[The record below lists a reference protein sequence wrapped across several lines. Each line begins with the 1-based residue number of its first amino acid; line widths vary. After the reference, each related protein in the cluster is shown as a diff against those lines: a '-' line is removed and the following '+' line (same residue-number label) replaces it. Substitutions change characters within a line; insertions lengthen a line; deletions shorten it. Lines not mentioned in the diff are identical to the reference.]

1 MFYTY
6 MLRCEDNSIYSGI
19 TTDLERRLEEH
30 RSKNVKSA
38 KYTLTHSAL
47 KFEAAW
53 ESQTRSTASKLEF
66 YLKKLTKAQKE
77 NLIKDE
83 SNFIKT
89 LREKLNC
96 EEYKRIKL

>member
-30 RSKNVKSA
+30 CSKTSKTA

-53 ESQTRSTASKLEF
+53 ESGTRSTASKLEF
-66 YLKKLTKAQKE
+66 NLKKLTKAQKE
-77 NLIKDE
+77 SIIKDE
-83 SNFIKT
+83 SNFIKS
-89 LREKLNC
+89 LGEKLNC
-96 EEYKRIKL
+96 EEYKRINL

>member
-30 RSKNVKSA
+30 RSKTVKTA

-47 KFEAAW
+47 KFEAAC

-66 YLKKLTKAQKE
+66 NLKKLTKAQKE
-77 NLIKDE
+77 NIIKDE
-83 SNFIKT
+83 NNFSKA
-89 LREKLNC
+89 LGEKLNC
-96 EEYKRIKL
+96 EEYKRINL